1 MVSILI
7 IVSGCGSSFE
17 FMRVWIYSVL
27 VSFEAIFQQR
37 SYLVGDFLNDMTWKG
52 CCVPKNRLNL
62 QGIFLNVVQ
71 EKGNVSRRIPWTFRG
86 FRRVGY
92 LSLSCSLQTGMSPQ
106 LFSGGIPVRV
116 AQFGV
121 AKNGVRKDP
130 TRCRVS
136 LASLELQYGVG
147 FTQTAVYMEI

>member
-1 MVSILI
+1 
-7 IVSGCGSSFE
+7 
-17 FMRVWIYSVL
+17 
-27 VSFEAIFQQR
+27 
-37 SYLVGDFLNDMTWKG
+37 
-52 CCVPKNRLNL
+52 
-62 QGIFLNVVQ
+62 
-71 EKGNVSRRIPWTFRG
+71 
-86 FRRVGY
+86 
-92 LSLSCSLQTGMSPQ
+92 MSPQ